1 MITKNKL
8 VYDLV
13 NILRGGIQSDD
24 EIVSLRQVGFWV
36 DNTRAELIRQDL
48 EKKRSISDNITQSLG
63 CVSVSLVD
71 SSVCPCRISS
81 GCTIMRTVERIP
93 TTIELYNR
101 NLLTRVG
108 PAIIAQ
114 RAYTIVSYQRAS
126 TFGNGKYNKNEVG
139 VFLHDGYLYLIN
151 ADPEL
156 SYISVEGVFEEPSE
170 AAKYFTCEGEPCYTD
185 DSRYPI
191 SATMVELMKQRILA
205 TNIKFIT
212 QGFPDSNGDGDS
224 KVQPNIEK

>member
-8 VYDLV
+8 VYDLL

-63 CVSVSLVD
+63 CVSVSLID
-71 SSVCPCRISS
+71 SSMCPCLITT
-81 GCTIMRTVERIP
+81 GCTIMRTVDRLP
-93 TTIELYNR
+93 LTIELYNR
-101 NLLTRVG
+101 NLLTKVG
-108 PAIIAQ
+108 PSIMGQ
-114 RAYTIVSYQRAS
+114 RGYTIISYQRAS
-126 TFGNGKYNKNEVG
+126 TFGHGKYSKNEVG
-139 VFLHDGYLYLIN
+139 VFLHDGYLYLLN

-156 SYISVEGVFEEPSE
+156 SFIFVEGVFEDPSE
-170 AAKYFTCEGEPCYTD
+170 ASKFFSCDGEPCYTD

-191 SATMVELMKQRILA
+191 SATMVELLKQKIIA
-205 TNIKFIT
+205 TDIKFIA
-212 QGFPDSNGDGDS
+212 QGFTDSNGDGDS
-224 KVQPNIEK
+224 KVKANIEK